1 MYLHNYNASTEGLTT
16 SKVLTR
22 NNLVAETIKAVKAV
36 GSTFVSNTSDTPS
49 SATLSRV
56 YIANNRPTIRKGL
69 LPQFEKFID
78 YVAVSDRNSRTLYL
92 QIEDLDEMVNALIH
106 VRGELK
112 ALKEIYEDRAK
123 SAISTSVEDEMD
135 DDDDYDDDDDDF

>member
-56 YIANNRPTIRKGL
+56 YISNNNRPAIRKGL

-78 YVAVSDRNSRTLYL
+78 YIAVSDRNSRTLYL

-112 ALKEIYEDRAK
+112 TLKEIYEDRAK

-135 DDDDYDDDDDDF
+135 DDDDDDDDF